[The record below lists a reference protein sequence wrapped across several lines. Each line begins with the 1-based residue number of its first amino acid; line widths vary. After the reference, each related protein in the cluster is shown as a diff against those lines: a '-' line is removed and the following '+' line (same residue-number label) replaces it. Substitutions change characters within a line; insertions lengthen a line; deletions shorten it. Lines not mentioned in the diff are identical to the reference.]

1 MKFNFQKEASLNHQR
16 GLKIKLEKGEAMKKK
31 CSLLL
36 VLVLLFCVLTA
47 CGNPGGGAQSPD
59 TDPGVNQGGESQASD
74 ISTEEGGEILVWVH
88 IDSWG
93 AAAKEEFE
101 KKFPEYTVTYEVTS
115 NLDMLQ
121 KFQTTKASGGRLP
134 DVLFLDLMD
143 GGSVVTSDKAS
154 ELFYDMTAEPFNL
167 NKDELVDWVADIYSD
182 KNGGLYGLEIGP
194 APSTYLVR
202 KSMAEKY
209 LGTTD
214 PDEISEKLAT
224 WDDVVELGRKIKEE
238 SGGQEYLAANLNELI
253 GILKQNSKGLFE
265 GTKCNITENL
275 KGEFEVLHT
284 LASEDLVDTL
294 EAEGPEIPAAMESE
308 NYFMWQCAMWQPQ
321 WTYMAS
327 APDSAGKWILMTTP
341 PGGKMFVG
349 GGMPIVLPKGSQN
362 PMGGF
367 KFVSYF
373 RATMEGSAFT
383 RDNFGDVSLLKE
395 AYKDDSFH
403 KSPQA
408 MIDYFGVDVIAQYA
422 RYISNTE
429 VLELT
434 PYDKILWSDAVKIAF
449 QKLESGAE
457 AQEAAQAMVDEL
469 IRVYPEITQ

>member
-1 MKFNFQKEASLNHQR
+1 
-16 GLKIKLEKGEAMKKK
+16 MKKVF
-31 CSLLL
+31 SLLL
-36 VLVLLFCVLTA
+36 AIMLMVFGMTA
-47 CGNPGGGAQSPD
+47 CGNPGGTAKTENNEAGNATGDQ
-59 TDPGVNQGGESQASD
+59 TEQ

-88 IDSWG
+88 IESWG

-101 KKFPEYTVTYEVTS
+101 KKFPEYTVTYEVTN

-154 ELFYDMTAEPFNL
+154 DLFYDMTAEPFNL

-182 KNGGLYGLEIGP
+182 KNGSLYGLEIGP

-214 PDEISEKLAT
+214 PDEISEKLAS
-224 WDDVVELGRKIKEE
+224 WEDVVELGRRIKAEGNGE
-238 SGGQEYLAANLNELI
+238 EYLAANLNELI

-265 GTKCNITENL
+265 GTKCNIKENL
-275 KGEFEVLHT
+275 NDEFEILHT

-294 EAEGPEIPAAMESE
+294 EAEGPEIPAAMESD

-327 APDSAGKWILMTTP
+327 APNSAGEWILMTTP

-373 RATMEGSAFT
+373 RATMDGSAFT

-422 RYISNTE
+422 KYISNTE

-434 PYDKILWSDAVKIAF
+434 PYDKVLWSDAVKIAF
-449 QKLESGAE
+449 QKLESGGS
-457 AQEAAQAMVDEL
+457 AQEAEQAMVDEL
-469 IRVYPEITQ
+469 VRVYPEITQ